1 MKKTAERLK
10 QMGALLM
17 ALLMMLQF
25 TACEPDSREGN
36 RASGRPTVI
45 CSIYPVY
52 DFARVIAGEHA
63 DVYRLLPAGKDSH
76 GYEPSVGD
84 MAAVSKTDLFI
95 YTDDEL
101 ETWIGALAGSVDE
114 NRLIRCAE
122 GIDLEALHEQW
133 EEIEHENSGEEEE
146 EHGHAHKYDAHI
158 WLDPTLAAVMCENI
172 RDALTRTDPCHA
184 EAFAEN
190 CAKLVQDLQDLDR
203 AFQALFKR
211 HPDALLCFGGKFS
224 YSHFIRHYGLQY
236 ISVYD
241 SCGEEEEVNLLKL
254 LQIIRRMQERGSG
267 YVFTDELSNGLI
279 AGEIRRETGA
289 EILLFHSGHTVSR
302 EDEKMSFPELMRKN
316 YDNIARALGEG

>member
-1 MKKTAERLK
+1 MKKPAEHLK

-17 ALLMMLQF
+17 ALLLMLLL
-25 TACEPDSREGN
+25 TACEPDRREGN
-36 RASGRPTVI
+36 RASGRPMVI

-84 MAAVSKTDLFI
+84 MAAVSKADLFI

-114 NRLIRCAE
+114 NRLIRCAD

-133 EEIEHENSGEEEE
+133 EEIEHKNSGEEEEE

-172 RDALTRTDPCHA
+172 RDALTRTDPGHA

-190 CAKLVQDLQDLDR
+190 CAKLVQDLRDLDQ
-203 AFQALFKR
+203 AFQALFER
-211 HPDALLCFGGKFS
+211 HPE
-224 YSHFIRHYGLQY
+224 Y

-254 LQIIRRMQERGSG
+254 LQIIRRMQEGGSG
-267 YVFTDELSNGLI
+267 YVFTDELSNGII

-302 EDEKMSFPELMRKN
+302 EDEKMGFPELMRKN